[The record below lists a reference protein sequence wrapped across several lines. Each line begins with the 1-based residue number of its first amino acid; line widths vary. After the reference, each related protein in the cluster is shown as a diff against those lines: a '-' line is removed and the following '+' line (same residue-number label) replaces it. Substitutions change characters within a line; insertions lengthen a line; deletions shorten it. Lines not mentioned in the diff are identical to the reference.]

1 MASILAVACAVIL
14 ATWTFI
20 GAEVGAIDEAR
31 RSYDE
36 SAGKK
41 AVIVGHVRDFIEFGN
56 DLSNL
61 EVLASDLDDE
71 YLLNARS
78 TVDQMRAALDAY
90 RDLGTNNRETQALA
104 EISRVID
111 QFAGAYAE
119 VEKTSQGDDIGDLS
133 IDTGPALAAVMELNH
148 AAHEQRSQNDD
159 TINDTVATLIKFLK
173 AAFAVLAAIILLLVA
188 IGHRFMKSRER
199 LRDTLAALHDNEQR
213 IGGILRNASDGIIT
227 IDEFGLI
234 ESFNPAAENMFGY
247 SAAEITGKNLSL
259 LMSGQDRDA
268 HDDYLKCYRNS
279 HKGKILGI
287 GSREVNGRRK
297 DGGQFAIE
305 LMVNEMR
312 FGNKQKFIG
321 SVRDISR
328 RKNAEVELRES
339 QRRLSQA
346 QRIAGVG
353 HWIWDEV
360 EDGMIYHSD
369 ELGRIFG
376 ITHEGFPTSA
386 AAWLSFVHED
396 DRGSLV
402 KAIGEA
408 LDCKSGYEME
418 YRILL
423 KDGRTRW
430 LRVVTEAQY
439 DIAGQFIR
447 TIGTAQDITR
457 QKEAEEALRAKTAVV
472 ELMQKVAVAA
482 NDATGVDNALETCL
496 DEICRHLDWPIGHAY
511 IVEDGAPPEI
521 VASAIW
527 HLDDA
532 DSFETFRMA
541 TKGTRF
547 GLGVGLPGRVW
558 KSGQPEFF
566 ADVALD
572 ENFVRNKFADDIGV
586 KTGFAFPLLVGND
599 VAAVLEFFTPKAV
612 TLDSQSIDVMSHIGA
627 QLGRVIER
635 KMAEEA
641 LQEAKE
647 EAEIAN
653 RSKSDFL
660 ANMSHELRTPLNAVI
675 GFSEMIAK
683 KMFGPVSVPKYVEY
697 AEDINASGEHL
708 LELINDILDLSKIE
722 AGKVEL
728 IEEPVDIHR
737 VVRTSLSFVQER
749 AKNAGVKIIND
760 LPSDLP
766 KLLAD
771 DRKIKQILLNLL
783 SNAVKFTP
791 SGGSVTVRVSID
803 PEAGCSFEVI
813 DTGIGIA
820 PEDIPKAMAQFG
832 QIDSSLSRKYDGTG
846 LGLPLSEAMA
856 RMHGGSLS
864 LRSEPDVGT
873 TASLVLPATR
883 IIAPDPEPQLKSA

>member
-1 MASILAVACAVIL
+1 MSRNANRISNRTIAFSVASILAVACAVIL

-482 NDATGVDNALETCL
+482 NDATGVDNALYQRALIRT
-496 DEICRHLDWPIGHAY
+496 HVPT
-511 IVEDGAPPEI
+511 
-521 VASAIW
+521 
-527 HLDDA
+527 DA
-532 DSFETFRMA
+532 FRW
-541 TKGTRF
+541 T
-547 GLGVGLPGRVW
+547 
-558 KSGQPEFF
+558 
-566 ADVALD
+566 
-572 ENFVRNKFADDIGV
+572 
-586 KTGFAFPLLVGND
+586 
-599 VAAVLEFFTPKAV
+599 
-612 TLDSQSIDVMSHIGA
+612 
-627 QLGRVIER
+627 
-635 KMAEEA
+635 
-641 LQEAKE
+641 
-647 EAEIAN
+647 
-653 RSKSDFL
+653 
-660 ANMSHELRTPLNAVI
+660 
-675 GFSEMIAK
+675 
-683 KMFGPVSVPKYVEY
+683 
-697 AEDINASGEHL
+697 
-708 LELINDILDLSKIE
+708 
-722 AGKVEL
+722 
-728 IEEPVDIHR
+728 
-737 VVRTSLSFVQER
+737 
-749 AKNAGVKIIND
+749 
-760 LPSDLP
+760 
-766 KLLAD
+766 
-771 DRKIKQILLNLL
+771 
-783 SNAVKFTP
+783 
-791 SGGSVTVRVSID
+791 
-803 PEAGCSFEVI
+803 
-813 DTGIGIA
+813 
-820 PEDIPKAMAQFG
+820 
-832 QIDSSLSRKYDGTG
+832 
-846 LGLPLSEAMA
+846 
-856 RMHGGSLS
+856 
-864 LRSEPDVGT
+864 
-873 TASLVLPATR
+873 
-883 IIAPDPEPQLKSA
+883 